1 MLHRLMLNLQ
11 KSGFYVVG
19 LVVDRGADPFSFG
32 REILLSEGFPTLFEA
47 GEFLRSLPETTPA
60 QISGF
65 DGTNWIK
72 FSSELASVL
81 PGVRAITASSE
92 SLYKLLEWEQAY
104 VYPALQALGYSD
116 FSSATLTEELDGIDC
131 RVINC
136 KCRLSIGAM
145 VSYTFDFAFFYY

>member
-32 REILLSEGFPTLFEA
+32 RETLLSEGFSTLFEA

-60 QISGF
+60 QITGF
-65 DGTNWIK
+65 DGANWIK
-72 FSSELASVL
+72 FNSELASVL
-81 PGVRAITASSE
+81 PGVRSFSAADK
-92 SLYKLLEWEQAY
+92 KLLELHAWEHAY

-116 FSSATLTEELDGIDC
+116 FSSSALTEELDGIDC